1 MLKTEIVFD
10 INKKYSINNNIL
22 FDVVIKLEEISRQL
36 KSNNIEETKNKI
48 TDIIIMMSHVINEND
63 RNIPEINSKIKK
75 LYNSQNSFQS
85 TEDMDEIE
93 FENGTYKGSFI
104 NQKKEGKGFYR
115 YNSGETYE
123 GLYNNNLRDGIGIYT
138 YKDGYIYNG
147 EWKKDKKH
155 GKGILYFPNGEIY
168 EGNFR
173 DGDFDGLGIFHYYNG
188 DKFIGNFK
196 NNLRE
201 GYGIKFSQDGS
212 VKFARYSNNKMVKS
226 LIPSF

>member
-10 INKKYSINNNIL
+10 ISKKYSINNNIL
-22 FDVVIKLEEISRQL
+22 FDMVLKLEEISRQL
-36 KSNNIEETKNKI
+36 KSNNIEKTKNKI

-75 LYNSQNSFQS
+75 LYNSQNYFQS
-85 TEDMDEIE
+85 TEDMNEIE